1 MGYGGS
7 RREAGE
13 AIGHAGDEGIDGIIK
28 EDRLGL
34 DIIYI
39 QAKALGEHG
48 RPPGGISSYFWGD
61 TPVSDSQQRT
71 AEIPATWVTEI
82 LQLEQNDVRFEAFAT
97 DLVSTLEGQ
106 PVLRTSQSW
115 DLGRDGRGYGAR
127 RGVWVLTTL
136 RTDSRKALQDASRL
150 KSTHAPIKHI
160 YYVAPR
166 AISEQVLENHSRAIR
181 DVVGDAVRVD
191 PLGRPQIAALVSSG
205 KDGLAFSRHYAGELA
220 SITNVLAR
228 DASEPQFNHLEL
240 ALCTFGAKDTRELR
254 AALNS
259 RLILRLLEA
268 RHCSVDDLAAGA
280 AQVLGVPA
288 FSRSTVQHYCGL
300 LSERGH
306 IEERYSLY
314 EITDA
319 GRQAIAAGNEG
330 VVQNELSG
338 RTAVRRAVEESLGN
352 TIPEQQWAY
361 IWTDIQKGLAYAF
374 YVRGKEVLDVI
385 SHLVDG
391 DRSVEQRG
399 ILALLVN
406 NVLKKAIEDH
416 AAPPRRLHLLRAFQ
430 DAFLPGD
437 KHGAFEWLAGVAGRF
452 AATCT
457 LGLSADILSVLAQ
470 TLRKMRFFADTDVVV
485 SYLCAHEPANAA
497 ASAILALSKRV
508 GNRMLITDAVVEE
521 TARHAMK
528 AYTDYKVR
536 VSPIQKPLDWW
547 EIADLESAFTREFE
561 YLRAEGKAKASQW
574 SQFIARYA
582 GPENYSKQ
590 RYTPDTSKMRSIL
603 NADGFGIRSP
613 GTRDVTWEERR
624 DAIEKVIYEES
635 NRWHADEQR
644 NVMKD
649 KSRIDAEML
658 MTVAEV
664 VAGSQSQ
671 GSGERYLIISSAA
684 RLRQLPS
691 GVRAHLQ
698 DIPEVISLAE
708 AASIAALLP
717 EQPISLQALHA
728 FLFEDRIGRTLGGL
742 EARLLRIVREASS
755 VVLPGATRGVLQEE
769 FASVILRESKLTGET
784 KGEVRERIGRSPAE
798 FARVAAVAVDAL
810 AIQRPLERDE
820 VMRRLEHL
828 GDDGGGAD

>member
-1 MGYGGS
+1 M
-7 RREAGE
+7 
-13 AIGHAGDEGIDGIIK
+13 
-28 EDRLGL
+28 
-34 DIIYI
+34 
-39 QAKALGEHG
+39 
-48 RPPGGISSYFWGD
+48 
-61 TPVSDSQQRT
+61 
-71 AEIPATWVTEI
+71 
-82 LQLEQNDVRFEAFAT
+82 
-97 DLVSTLEGQ
+97 
-106 PVLRTSQSW
+106 
-115 DLGRDGRGYGAR
+115 
-127 RGVWVLTTL
+127 
-136 RTDSRKALQDASRL
+136 
-150 KSTHAPIKHI
+150 
-160 YYVAPR
+160 
-166 AISEQVLENHSRAIR
+166 
-181 DVVGDAVRVD
+181 
-191 PLGRPQIAALVSSG
+191 
-205 KDGLAFSRHYAGELA
+205 
-220 SITNVLAR
+220 
-228 DASEPQFNHLEL
+228 
-240 ALCTFGAKDTRELR
+240 
-254 AALNS
+254 
-259 RLILRLLEA
+259 EA
-268 RHCSVDDLAAGA
+268 RHSSVDDLAAGA

-314 EITDA
+314 AITEA
-319 GRQAIAAGNEG
+319 GRQAIAAGDEG

-406 NVLKKAIEDH
+406 NVLRKAIEDH

-470 TLRKMRFFADTDVVV
+470 TLIKMRFFADTDVVV

-497 ASAILALSKRV
+497 ANAILALSERV

-603 NADGFGIRSP
+603 NADGIRLP
-613 GTRDVTWEERR
+613 GAGLIFSSVNGRKWTEPPGKLLHD
-624 DAIEKVIYEES
+624 
-635 NRWHADEQR
+635 
-644 NVMKD
+644 
-649 KSRIDAEML
+649 
-658 MTVAEV
+658 EV
-664 VAGSQSQ
+664 VPAQICRHRGVGLCGCEGVGNEGHEGRLAGRRTCAEHVAVESAHGRLAVPLSPRQLVSA
-671 GSGERYLIISSAA
+671 SSAA
-684 RLRQLPS
+684 TVGP
-691 GVRAHLQ
+691 GG
-698 DIPEVISLAE
+698 SLAGRWVWR
-708 AASIAALLP
+708 LP
-717 EQPISLQALHA
+717 R
-728 FLFEDRIGRTLGGL
+728 RIP
-742 EARLLRIVREASS
+742 V
-755 VVLPGATRGVLQEE
+755 P
-769 FASVILRESKLTGET
+769 
-784 KGEVRERIGRSPAE
+784 
-798 FARVAAVAVDAL
+798 
-810 AIQRPLERDE
+810 
-820 VMRRLEHL
+820 H
-828 GDDGGGAD
+828 GGARPRGSRRWRRRQ